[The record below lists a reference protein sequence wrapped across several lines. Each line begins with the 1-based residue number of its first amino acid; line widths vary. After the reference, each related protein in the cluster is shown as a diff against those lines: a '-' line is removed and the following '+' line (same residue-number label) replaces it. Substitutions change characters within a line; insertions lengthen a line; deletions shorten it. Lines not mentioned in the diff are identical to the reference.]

1 MQMSQKLEVSDKI
14 LQIIVSNGIKM
25 QNDGTFYF
33 DDDKNV
39 YDILNDYSKIDLEN
53 LKQVI
58 KAYKNGL
65 NKQEEKVVSNDVLYK
80 MTVSDIWNMDN
91 FNCAQLFFKNLDF
104 LFSGLNKDFI
114 IKYNLNM
121 PYLTEDGLHIK
132 YFINENDDYIIQK
145 IADVNDSL
153 DIAYVNFQQFLIG
166 LGLTE
171 DQVQNKKLGKFNA
184 FYLFFVMFI
193 ILMCIVF
200 AKLAL

>member
-1 MQMSQKLEVSDKI
+1 MSQKLEVSDKI